1 MHSQTHTF
9 AVKVWKW
16 LCMTTE
22 QPKALQG
29 INNRPNLRQQT
40 QSVGCWGKWGVMFVN
55 MCECVCV
62 DVGGTGGY
70 EHVISMCVW
79 IFAWLSCFICLCAC
93 VFALAGVIAFLVC
106 VCMSVN
112 NEPPYL
118 CYSTGLLWPPRTCWL
133 LHSNP
138 PKTFR
143 PKKNK

>member
-55 MCECVCV
+55 MCECVWMWGVLVDMNMWLACV
-62 DVGGTGGY
+62 CGFLLGWAV
-70 EHVISMCVW
+70 S
-79 IFAWLSCFICLCAC
+79 CLCAC